1 VPTKCADSLRPFA
14 HPSTTP
20 TLMPAQRA
28 PGSGKRNRVPRQSS
42 SERETRREGHASTPR
57 CGARNARAAGAVH
70 ATLTGRGLEAPQSRI
85 LLEAGVQRRCFVSH
99 CPETNFCFFTVKTRS
114 RTPLTNSSCEKIK
127 IEPTL
132 SLGVRLAA
140 AHFFCLAQLTSFPSP
155 PPLLPPVRLRGSPA
169 QTN

>member
-99 CPETNFCFFTVKTRS
+99 CPETNFCFFTSKKRGHG
-114 RTPLTNSSCEKIK
+114 LTNSSCENQNRTDSQ
-127 IEPTL
+127 PRGAPCGG
-132 SLGVRLAA
+132 SLLLPCA
-140 AHFFCLAQLTSFPSP
+140 AHFFSLSSPSLAAGATARQPS
-155 PPLLPPVRLRGSPA
+155 A
-169 QTN
+169 N